1 MMVKGDATLDGSVT
15 IEDVALVEL
24 YVQGLTTLSEDAIM
38 AADVTGDGV
47 VDGFD
52 RNKILQHI
60 RGEQMITQVVQG

>member
-1 MMVKGDATLDGSVT
+1 MMVKGDATLDGAVT